1 MEKAHKLWK
10 RHSFGKGSQGFGK
23 GTGVVEKA
31 HWKRHRNFGKGS
43 QGFGKS
49 NKVHKALEKAQ
60 CVGSRNMISLLA
72 RNKTHQFCLEKCLAP
87 ASEILISHLKS

>member
-1 MEKAHKLWK
+1 MEKAHKALEKAQELWK
-10 RHSFGKGSQGFGK
+10 RLIGK
-23 GTGVVEKA
+23 GTGILEKA
-31 HWKRHRNFGKGS
+31 HKALEKAT
-43 QGFGKS
+43 
-49 NKVHKALEKAQ
+49 KVHKALEKAQ